1 MAMPTQPAQSHLYVI
16 PKSKPHM
23 ICEPGRDAMNEPEE
37 KTVIPQELR
46 SQIITLRDQV
56 NDLHTLNSY
65 FYAAIESLFNAEET
79 LDEESMH
86 GLWLTMRWLRQQSE
100 QTKVSADELH
110 RTVEKGRKI

>member
-1 MAMPTQPAQSHLYVI
+1 MSAPQAQSHLYII
-16 PKSKPHM
+16 PKTKRYT
-23 ICEPGRDAMNEPEE
+23 ICEPGRDTMNEPEA

-46 SQIITLRDQV
+46 SQIIALRDQV

-79 LDEESMH
+79 LDKESMH

-100 QTKVSADELH
+100 QTKMAADDLH
-110 RTVEKGRKI
+110 RTVEKEREI